1 MNRPRVPCGTRGLC
15 RSDAR
20 VRALEV
26 CYQRLSAT
34 DAVGGGTHDAA
45 GISGTL
51 AARVKARGRHGVACS
66 IADDRNRGAR
76 TRLHASE
83 DRIGAV
89 IATQFLT
96 EQGNSQTKRF
106 DDMLREGIVDR
117 RPGHAKW
124 IGWFYLSGCR
134 AGAPRKEISDEL
146 CRRVPVRATQ
156 AIGGSLAGALELNAC
171 ERIIAGKVVGC
182 DVDE

>member
-1 MNRPRVPCGTRGLC
+1 M
-15 RSDAR
+15 
-20 VRALEV
+20 
-26 CYQRLSAT
+26 
-34 DAVGGGTHDAA
+34 
-45 GISGTL
+45 
-51 AARVKARGRHGVACS
+51 ACS
-66 IADDRNRGAR
+66 IAGDGDRGAR

-134 AGAPRKEISDEL
+134 AGASSKEISDEL
-146 CRRVPVRATQ
+146 CRRVPVGATQ
-156 AIGGSLAGALELNAC
+156 AIGGSLAGALELNAR
-171 ERIIAGKVVGC
+171 ERIIAGKVVRC
-182 DVDE
+182 DVNE

>member
-117 RPGHAKW
+117 PSRSRQVDRLVLP
-124 IGWFYLSGCR
+124 F
-134 AGAPRKEISDEL
+134 
-146 CRRVPVRATQ
+146 RVPCWRAPQ
-156 AIGGSLAGALELNAC
+156 GNLRRAVPARSS
-171 ERIIAGKVVGC
+171 
-182 DVDE
+182 